1 MTQQEYRKTKKGFL
15 VKLYDN
21 MSQRVKGNQ
30 PLKSHLYKDKSI
42 LSKEDFY
49 SWANSFEFNELFSKW
64 EESNYDRKLTP
75 TVDRIDSSY
84 GYVIGNIQWLT
95 HSENSRRSSEYR
107 RDILLNTYTGVF
119 YDGFE
124 EAGSSVGSNR
134 SQFRQWFIGSNKSK
148 KQVSE
153 RFVKV

>member
-15 VKLYDN
+15 VRLYDN

-30 PLKSHLYKDKSI
+30 PLKAQLYLGKDI
-42 LSKEDFY
+42 LSKKDFY
-49 SWANSFEFNELFSKW
+49 CWADSSEFNEIFSKW

-75 TVDRIDSSY
+75 TVDRINPSF
-84 GYVIGNIQWLT
+84 GYIIENMQWLT

-107 RDILLNTYTGVF
+107 RDLLLNTYTGVF

-124 EAGSSVGSNR
+124 EAGKSVGSNR
-134 SQFRQWFIGSNKSK
+134 SQFRQWFIGANKSK